1 MLLALFPSYACAPSR
16 WCMRCISH
24 ACQLTST
31 CPRIHD
37 RSREQERKGLSDR
50 ERIERERNREQ
61 DYARNRKRGA
71 QVGRSIDPTK
81 GGRYLRKSERDDLLR
96 QRATR
101 EAERE
106 ERRRGKKSRS
116 RDRLRDKGREWSR
129 GRI

>member
-1 MLLALFPSYACAPSR
+1 MESGLLGKGRSAAHLGRMSLFTNNMMKKFDGSSLGKFARGGFGKLGSR
-16 WCMRCISH
+16 
-24 ACQLTST
+24 L
-31 CPRIHD
+31 
-37 RSREQERKGLSDR
+37 K
-50 ERIERERNREQ
+50 
-61 DYARNRKRGA
+61 RNRKRGA